1 MKDWML
7 ILGAFLMG
15 VALAYPV
22 KYALALCIGAVVW
35 LVTA

>member
-22 KYALALCIGAVVW
+22 KYALVLCIGAVVW